1 MVNCGLEKQK
11 PLTTISWRIER
22 TNERKTDANGRRSTI
37 VCDSS
42 SGSINREIRAGWII
56 SGLGAAFMAFDAAG
70 KFAKPKQ
77 VTEAFERIGWPI
89 QLSSTLGAI
98 LLACTALY
106 LIPQTS
112 VLGAILLSGY
122 LGGAVATNLR
132 LQNPL
137 LTHTLF
143 PVYFGVLGWI
153 GLWLREPKLQSM
165 FPLLR

>member
-1 MVNCGLEKQK
+1 MQTAIGAIFFAAQAVG
-11 PLTTISWRIER
+11 
-22 TNERKTDANGRRSTI
+22 ASTA
-37 VCDSS
+37 
-42 SGSINREIRAGWII
+42 EIRGGWII
-56 SGLGAAFMAFDAAG
+56 SGLVAAFMAYDAAG

-77 VTEAFERIGWPI
+77 VTEAFEHIGWPI

-98 LLACTALY
+98 LVACAALY

-112 VLGAILLSGY
+112 LFGAILLIGY

-132 LQNPL
+132 LHNPL

-143 PVYFGVLGWI
+143 PVYFGVLGCI
-153 GLWLREPKLQSM
+153 GLFREHKLQSV